1 MASSIMTNIPRIEI
15 RVTELEERV
24 KFLESRLENKQ
35 NNKRPRVK
43 QTLVISVEDAKRL
56 GFRGFKGK
64 R

>member
-1 MASSIMTNIPRIEI
+1 MASSIMTDIPRIEI

-24 KFLESRLENKQ
+24 KFLESKLENKQ

-56 GFRGFKGK
+56 GFKGK

>member
-1 MASSIMTNIPRIEI
+1 MASSIMTDIPRIEI

>member
-1 MASSIMTNIPRIEI
+1 MMQTARLEVK
-15 RVTELEERV
+15 VTELEERV
-24 KFLESRLENKQ
+24 KFLESKLENKQ

-56 GFRGFKGK
+56 GFKEK

>member
-1 MASSIMTNIPRIEI
+1 MASSIMTDIPRIEI

-24 KFLESRLENKQ
+24 KFLENRLQ

-43 QTLVISVEDAKRL
+43 DKERFVIQVEDLKKL
-56 GFRGFKGK
+56 GFKGK